1 MTTQSLCKS
10 APLLSEF
17 LSLQTACC
25 VKNGST
31 TDPDQLEAC
40 YLARSGMAPRASYDA
55 IETYKTTFQE
65 AALERCSTKS
75 YVENNPSECCHTYDG
90 QTLGQIGQ
98 NDASV
103 GKLCPTA
110 RI

>member
-1 MTTQSLCKS
+1 MSKSLCKS

-31 TDPDQLEAC
+31 TDSEQIEAC
-40 YLARSGMAPRASYDA
+40 YLARSGMAPKASYDM
-55 IETYKTTFQE
+55 IETYKSNFQE
-65 AALERCSTKS
+65 SALGRCSTIS
-75 YVENNPSECCHTYDG
+75 YVQNNPNECCYTYDG

-98 NDASV
+98 NDAAV
-103 GKLCPTA
+103 GPLCPIA